1 LVRGLAILL
10 GFQFVGEVLS
20 RWLTVPIPGS
30 VLGMALLLVALAAGA
45 VRLAWIEEAAEL
57 LLAHLA
63 LFFIPAGVGVMVH
76 FELLQAQWL
85 PVVVAMVVSTFVVM
99 AVTGWV
105 EGYLSRRGQRAD

>member
-10 GFQFVGEVLS
+10 GFQLVGEMLS
-20 RWLTVPIPGS
+20 RWLAVPIPGS
-30 VLGMALLLVALAAGA
+30 VLGMGLLLAALGVGA
-45 VRLAWIEEAAEL
+45 VRLAWIEEAGGL

-76 FELLQAQWL
+76 FDLLKTQWL
-85 PVVVAMVVSTFVVM
+85 PVVVATVLSTFVVM

-105 EGYLSRRGQRAD
+105 ETFLSRRGRRAN